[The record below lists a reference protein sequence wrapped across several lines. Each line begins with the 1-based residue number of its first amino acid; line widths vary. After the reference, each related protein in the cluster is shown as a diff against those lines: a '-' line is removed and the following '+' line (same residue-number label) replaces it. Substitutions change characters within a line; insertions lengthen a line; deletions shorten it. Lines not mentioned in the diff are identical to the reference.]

1 MSVTVFIDGQS
12 AAHFAGY
19 LDALAQLGPV
29 PDESQQ
35 SAFIWTRQPQQR
47 ATSHCVW
54 LNPPADTAQ
63 EDWLQAGG
71 SILSSRRV
79 AAGIEDCLFQGRSR
93 TRVRSRL
100 RAPIDPAILAAFLAH
115 DFPLVDAL
123 MLARAYRGGGW
134 PNDLSHYP
142 EPVGGPQSPVRFA
155 QFLRHA
161 GLYAVVPASEWV
173 RRLAEAAVPV
183 LQLRNKCNDAA
194 QRAAEM
200 RRAIDAVARTGA
212 LLFINDDWQLAIEH
226 NAYGVHL
233 GQQDIQTADL
243 RAVQQSGLRLGIST
257 HGIYEMLRAHACK
270 PSYIALGAIYVT
282 STKSMP
288 TAPQGLRRLRH
299 YVHLMSP
306 HYPLVAIGGI
316 DLSRIAG
323 IWATGVDCAAV
334 LRAIVDAPD
343 YRQAAASL
351 LAMTPRVACGSDA
364 A

>member
-1 MSVTVFIDGQS
+1 MSVTVSIDGQA

-19 LDALAQLGPV
+19 RDAIAQLGPV
-29 PDESQQ
+29 PDESQH
-35 SAFIWTRQPQQR
+35 SAFIWTRQPQQS

-54 LNPPADTAQ
+54 LDPPAAAAH
-63 EDWLQAGG
+63 ENWLQAGG
-71 SILSSRRV
+71 SILRSLQV
-79 AAGIEDCLFQGRSR
+79 PDGIEDCLLHGSS
-93 TRVRSRL
+93 TIRVRSRL
-100 RAPIDPAILAAFLAH
+100 EAPLDPAILAAFLAH

-142 EPVGGPQSPVRFA
+142 EPVGGPQSPVQFA
-155 QFLRHA
+155 QFPRHA
-161 GLYAVVPASEWV
+161 GLYAVAPASEWV
-173 RRLAEAAVPV
+173 RRLAEAAVPLV
-183 LQLRNKCNDAA
+183 QLRNKCNDEA
-194 QRAAEM
+194 QRAVEM
-200 RRAIDAVARTGA
+200 CRALDAVARTGT

-233 GQQDIQTADL
+233 GQEDVETADL
-243 RAVQQSGLRLGIST
+243 RAMQQSGLRLGIST

-270 PSYIALGAIYVT
+270 PSYMALGAIYAT
-282 STKSMP
+282 ATKTMP

-299 YVHLMSP
+299 YVRLMSP

-334 LRAIVDAPD
+334 LRAIVDAAD